1 MWLIVML
8 PCLQPSL
15 SLRCFFF
22 SRATAS
28 LGGQIPWTDGGAALY
43 RRPRH
48 QFTLQRG
55 LMQSLSASPA
65 SPLPRGPT
73 ALPTLVL
80 FNLGRLL
87 FSSSGNLLL
96 EMSVAVGKKKKV
108 SDEVSRS
115 RKAIRDSERQ
125 RERASDRERERE
137 RPETM
142 SYPSAEDVA
151 ASLPHF
157 DDAVKYIN
165 G

>member
-22 SRATAS
+22 FSTAS
-28 LGGQIPWTDGGAALY
+28 LGGQIPWPDGGAAPY

-87 FSSSGNLLL
+87 FSSSSESSSGN
-96 EMSVAVGKKKKV
+96 VGRCREKKKKMKFLDHERQ
-108 SDEVSRS
+108 SETAR
-115 RKAIRDSERQ
+115 ASERQ
-125 RERASDRERERE
+125 RERERERE
-137 RPETM
+137 RAETM

>member
-1 MWLIVML
+1 
-8 PCLQPSL
+8 
-15 SLRCFFF
+15 
-22 SRATAS
+22 
-28 LGGQIPWTDGGAALY
+28 
-43 RRPRH
+43 
-48 QFTLQRG
+48 
-55 LMQSLSASPA
+55 
-65 SPLPRGPT
+65 
-73 ALPTLVL
+73 
-80 FNLGRLL
+80 
-87 FSSSGNLLL
+87 
-96 EMSVAVGKKKKV
+96 MSVAVGKKKKV

-137 RPETM
+137 RERAETM

>member
-1 MWLIVML
+1 
-8 PCLQPSL
+8 
-15 SLRCFFF
+15 
-22 SRATAS
+22 
-28 LGGQIPWTDGGAALY
+28 
-43 RRPRH
+43 
-48 QFTLQRG
+48 
-55 LMQSLSASPA
+55 
-65 SPLPRGPT
+65 
-73 ALPTLVL
+73 
-80 FNLGRLL
+80 
-87 FSSSGNLLL
+87 
-96 EMSVAVGKKKKV
+96 MSVAVGEKKMV